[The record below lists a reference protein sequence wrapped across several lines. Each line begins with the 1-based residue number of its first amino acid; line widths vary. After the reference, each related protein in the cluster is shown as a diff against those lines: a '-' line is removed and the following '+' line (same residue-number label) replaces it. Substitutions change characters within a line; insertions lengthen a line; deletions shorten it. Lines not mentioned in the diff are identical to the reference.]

1 MRVMF
6 KTMMVLAFCACAS
19 SCNRC
24 SIQGVVVDIQGTTVP
39 GVAVTVADGEAED
52 LTDALG
58 RYQLRLSPAI
68 HEIHFA
74 KTGYTSGA
82 LEIDLSGGQNV
93 SAHTVTLWRLP
104 QDMGVYLLENLEFR
118 ALPAVEPRDFVTL
131 DNGFLFGFVPLT
143 DIEKTPLPKPVL
155 MFHRMPSYDI
165 ALCRLGLAQVQSAES
180 PGAEKTVMTSLENIP
195 VQAIPI
201 DEPERLLWEV
211 RIHQPLEPA
220 VYAVH
225 WGAFNGQK
233 KTEARAFVFEVVDPN
248 RPVENKA
255 EQKSDSIE
263 KEQSRKEQ
271 KPILGTGATDTTQDD
286 GPGGQANDGF

>member
-6 KTMMVLAFCACAS
+6 KTMMALALCACAS

-24 SIQGVVVDIQGTTVP
+24 SIQGAVVDIQGAAVP
-39 GVAVTVADGEAED
+39 GVAVTVANTEAED

-58 RYQLRLSPAI
+58 RYQLRLSPSI
-68 HEIHFA
+68 HEIRFA
-74 KTGYTSGA
+74 KTGYTSGT
-82 LEIDLSGGQNV
+82 LEIDVSAGQSV

-118 ALPAVEPRDFVTL
+118 SLPAVEPRDFVTL

-143 DIEKTPLPKPVL
+143 DVEKTPVSNPVL
-155 MFHRMPSYDI
+155 MFYRMPSYDV
-165 ALCRLGLAQVQSAES
+165 ALCRLGLAQVQSVES
-180 PGAEKTVMTSLENIP
+180 PGAEKTVMTSLDSIP
-195 VQAIPI
+195 VQAVPI

-225 WGAFNGQK
+225 WGAFSGQK

-248 RPVENKA
+248 RPAEETPEQKPDGAKKKQNDK
-255 EQKSDSIE
+255 EQKS
-263 KEQSRKEQ
+263 
-271 KPILGTGATDTTQDD
+271 ILGTGAIDAVQEN
-286 GPGGQANDGF
+286 GPDGQANDGF